1 MIKMRL
7 YSALLILVL
16 LLFTSCD
23 DGDIIVTT
31 FEFEDDTFNMCSD
44 GRSKVLYHINNEN
57 VFETLTVQME
67 NSAFSDVDNKLLKD
81 LTSFSLPLS
90 SNNPPPIRITLSGDN
105 QVIYRTYDGSIP
117 TTGYFCRNI
126 PPASPKV
133 LQEYRS
139 VGGEIIIT
147 TNLIYGNVEDHDGD
161 GIPSNLEGMASSQ
174 DTDADGVPDYLD
186 KDDDGDNVATSFEI
200 NDSVEI
206 DDPTVNDYPD
216 TDGDG
221 IPNYLDPDDD
231 QDGVPT
237 RVEVTE
243 ANQDPRQNINEGGVL
258 FLYLDRFTSNPYS
271 GEITY
276 SVTNNISL
284 RYTSVIEARNL
295 KLQNQGGDGE
305 EISFVTKI
313 LGVYNSSFATPIT
326 PDDGEGE
333 TPDEEE
339 TEETEEG

>member
-16 LLFTSCD
+16 FFTSCD

-31 FEFEDDTFNMCSD
+31 FEFEEDVFQLCNS
-44 GRSKVLYHINNEN
+44 GQSKVLYHINNED
-57 VFETLTVQME
+57 VFETLTVQIS
-67 NSAFSDVDNKLLKD
+67 NQALSNDNNRLLKD

-90 SNNPPPIRITLSGDN
+90 SNNPPPLRIALSGDN
-105 QVIYRTYDGSIP
+105 LVIYRTYDGTIP
-117 TTGYFCRNI
+117 SDYFCRAI

-147 TNLIYGNVEDHDGD
+147 TNLIYGNLNDHDGD
-161 GIPSNLEGMASSQ
+161 GVPSNLEGMETSQ
-174 DTDADGVPDYLD
+174 DTDGDGIPDYLD
-186 KDDDGDNVATSFEI
+186 KDDDGDNVATSSEI

-206 DDPTVNDYPD
+206 DDPTVNEYPD

-221 IPNYLDPDDD
+221 IPNYLDLDDD

-237 RVEVTE
+237 RLEVTE
-243 ANQDPRQNINEGGVL
+243 TNQDPRQNINDGGVL
-258 FLYLDRFTSNPYS
+258 FLYLDRFTSNPYA
-271 GEITY
+271 GEITF
-276 SVTNNISL
+276 TIPNNVSL
-284 RYTSVIEARNL
+284 KYTSVIEAHNL

-305 EISFVTKI
+305 EISFVSKI
-313 LGVYNSSFATPIT
+313 LGVYNSSFTTPIT
-326 PDDGEGE
+326 PNDGEEE

-339 TEETEEG
+339 TEETEEEG